1 MLTANIKSI
10 KINNLSNTPSLL
22 SNIDFKLLPNN
33 IYTILGNNGSGKST
47 LLLALVNLLDKKDF
61 GIDGT
66 VKFNDVNL
74 LELSDKE
81 FASVREK
88 NFRFIFQD
96 SISAFD
102 PLKKIKYYFELFNYS
117 LNEIKDEFKYF
128 QLPKYSEVCELYP
141 HQISTG
147 MAQRINIILA
157 LLSNP
162 NILLLDEPTSALDLP
177 IINLLLHRLKK
188 YVEQENKIVLLVTQ
202 DIPFAKAIS
211 DYISLMKKGVLSQF
225 TTPDI
230 FLLRREK

>member
-1 MLTANIKSI
+1 MLTANINSI
-10 KINNLSNTPSLL
+10 TINNKTNTASLL
-22 SNIDFKLLPNN
+22 RNVDFTLFPNN
-33 IYTILGNNGSGKST
+33 IYTILGKNGSGKST
-47 LLLALVNLLDKKDF
+47 LLLALVNLLDNNDF
-61 GIDGT
+61 TIDGSI
-66 VKFNDVNL
+66 KLNDVNL
-74 LELSDKE
+74 QKLSESE
-81 FASVREK
+81 FAFVRK
-88 NFRFIFQD
+88 DNFRFIFQD

-117 LNEIKDEFKYF
+117 LNEIRGELNYF

-147 MAQRINIILA
+147 MAQRISIVLA

-211 DYISLMKKGVLSQF
+211 DYISLMEEGELSQF
-225 TTPDI
+225 ITPEN
-230 FLLRREK
+230 FFNKEV